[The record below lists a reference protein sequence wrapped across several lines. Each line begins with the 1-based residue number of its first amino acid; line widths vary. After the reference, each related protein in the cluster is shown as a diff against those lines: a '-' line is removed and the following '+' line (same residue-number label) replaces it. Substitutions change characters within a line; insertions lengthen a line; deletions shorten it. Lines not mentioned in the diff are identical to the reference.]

1 MKPDIFTTISRLR
14 RLSRPNRIA
23 HLRALIS
30 LEQPRSVR
38 RQELEA
44 ALKREMLA
52 QLKSENRAA

>member
-1 MKPDIFTTISRLR
+1 MKIDIFTIMRRLR

-30 LEQPRSVR
+30 LELPRSQR
-38 RQELEA
+38 RHELEA
-44 ALKREMLA
+44 ALKHELVA